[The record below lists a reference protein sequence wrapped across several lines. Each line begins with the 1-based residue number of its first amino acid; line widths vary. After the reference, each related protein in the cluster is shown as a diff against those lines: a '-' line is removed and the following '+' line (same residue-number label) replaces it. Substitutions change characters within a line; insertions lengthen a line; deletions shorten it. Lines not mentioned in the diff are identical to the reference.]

1 MLQIKNIK
9 KVYKTGSLVQEALQ
23 GVTLSLRDN
32 EFVAI
37 LGPSGSGKT
46 TLLNIIGGLDR
57 YDDGDLVI
65 NGISTKKYSERDW
78 DSYRNHT
85 VGFVFQSYN
94 LIPHQTIL
102 KNVELAL
109 TISGIS
115 SKERTARAT
124 EALEKVGLKEHIHK
138 RPSQLS
144 GGQMQRV
151 AIARALVNDP
161 DILLADEP
169 TGALDS
175 ETSIQ
180 VMDLLKEVASDRLVV
195 MVTHNPELAETYATR
210 IVTLMDGEI
219 TSDSDPYEPKS
230 GDAVHKNMGKASM
243 SFLTA
248 LALSFNNL
256 RTKKARTILVAF
268 AGSIGIIG
276 IAMILALSHGAT
288 QYIHNVEEE
297 SLQSYP
303 ITISDT
309 NFDFSSI
316 YTDNIS
322 DDKNN
327 GENDDD
333 GGKPVKEMRVL
344 SAMLSGVKKND
355 LKSLRAYFESDDC
368 DIYDYVQSLEY
379 GYELVPQIFKEYD
392 DEYRQVNPD
401 KTLTAMGFSNDDSL
415 MSGIISSFST
425 TTTFNPLPKEEKIY
439 TESYDV
445 KAGRWPKSYDECV
458 VVLTRNGKIPDSA
471 LYNLGLKDP
480 TELDELIKAYTE
492 NTSTRVEEAPLTF
505 HYDDFLGIE
514 FKLISST
521 QYYTYDKKNKI
532 WFDRSDNQKAMNPL
546 LDKADSMRVVGVVQ
560 PTKDNMSPILVQGI
574 CYHASITDHLIELS
588 KDTDIVKAQL
598 KNPKTDIFTGKPFGE
613 KDTAD
618 PFDFSK
624 LFSVDKN
631 AINKAFDPNSLNIDI
646 PEMDFGSMDFSDIDL
661 ESAVSN
667 HDFSESFPKLSADDI
682 EELFKSVNFT
692 VTADNMKELFEKLID
707 GYTVYVKDKPEAN
720 LENLPDA
727 FAQYIT
733 SEEARTILLDD
744 LKTII
749 ESKAEYL
756 ITTEDITALI
766 QSVMEGYPEFL
777 VENDLSETVTYAHLA
792 EYLQS
797 EKAQA
802 LIESGVEALREKLS
816 KLMFTTEEVTTITKD
831 LINGYE
837 PFAKKNKLPTT
848 SSLLTGFIEYLSTDS
863 AKELIT
869 QTISGAVDTTAME
882 KTIARYTDL
891 MSEQI
896 NGVIY
901 QLLDAVKT
909 QISTALQSAMNSL
922 TSGISSDMLSAF
934 SFDASQLSDMIKFN
948 MTAQEMKDLMTSL
961 LSSTETTFESN
972 LRKIG
977 YADVEKPSTITI
989 YPADYDSKAHIKELI
1004 DDYNARMI
1012 EKGDDDK
1019 VVEYTDL
1026 VDALMGTVTTI
1037 IDVISYI
1044 LIAFVAISL
1053 VVSSIMIGVITY
1065 ISVLERRKE
1074 IGILRAI
1081 GASKHNISS
1090 VFNAETFII
1099 GTLAGLFGI
1108 GITELLIIPT
1118 NLIIHSVSGQ
1128 NDINAI
1134 LPPLGA
1140 VILILLSIVLT
1151 LIGGIIPSRKAAKSD
1166 PVTALRSD

>member
-1 MLQIKNIK
+1 MLQIKGVK
-9 KVYKTGSLVQEALQ
+9 KVYKTGNLVQEALK
-23 GVTLSLRDN
+23 GVSLSLRDN

-57 YDDGDLVI
+57 YDDGDLII

-115 SKERTARAT
+115 SKDRSARAA
-124 EALEKVGLKEHIHK
+124 EALAKVGLSEHIHK

-180 VMDLLKEVASDRLVV
+180 VMDLLKEVAGDRLVV
-195 MVTHNPELAETYATR
+195 MVTHNPELAENYATR
-210 IVTLMDGEI
+210 IVNLMDGEI
-219 TSDSDPYEPKS
+219 TSDSDPYEPAEGES
-230 GDAVHKNMGKASM
+230 VHKNMGRSSM

-248 LALSFNNL
+248 LSLSFNNL
-256 RTKKARTILVAF
+256 RTKKARTILVSF

-276 IAMILALSHGAT
+276 IALILALSHGAN

-303 ITISDT
+303 LTLSDT
-309 NFDFSSI
+309 NFDFTSI
-316 YTDNIS
+316 YTDS
-322 DDKNN
+322 LS
-327 GENDDD
+327 GNDEEED
-333 GGKPVKEMRVL
+333 GAAAEVTEMRYISGL
-344 SAMLSGVKKND
+344 LTGVKNND
-355 LKSLRAYFESDDC
+355 LKSLRAYFESDEC

-379 GYELVPQIFKEYD
+379 SYKLIPQIFKKYD
-392 DEYRQVNPD
+392 DGYRQVNPD
-401 KTLTAMGFSNDDSL
+401 KSIDALGFFNDNS
-415 MSGIISSFST
+415 MVTGIISSFSS
-425 TTTFNPLPKEEKIY
+425 TTTFNPLPAEEKLY

-445 KAGRWPKSYDECV
+445 KAGRWPKNYNECV
-458 VVLTRNGKIPDSA
+458 VVLTRRGKIPDTS

-480 TELDELIKAYTE
+480 TELDDLIKAYSE
-492 NTSTRVEEAPLTF
+492 GKSTRTEEEALTF
-505 HYDDFLGIE
+505 KYEDFLGIE
-514 FKLISST
+514 FKLLSASD
-521 QYYTYDKKNKI
+521 YYTYDKQHKL
-532 WFDRSDNQKAMNPL
+532 WVDRSENQKQMNSL
-546 LDKADSMRVVGVVQ
+546 LDKAEPIRVVGVVQ
-560 PTKDNMSPILVQGI
+560 PSEDNMSPILVQGI
-574 CYHASITDHLIELS
+574 CYHASITDRMIEMS
-588 KDTDIVKAQL
+588 KDSAIVKAQL
-598 KNPKTDIFTGKPFGE
+598 KDPKTDVFTGKPFGE
-613 KDTAD
+613 KKTAD
-618 PFDFSK
+618 PLDFST

-631 AINKAFDPNSLNIDI
+631 AINKAFDPKSMQLDLG
-646 PEMDFGSMDFSDIDL
+646 DLDLGAMDFSDIDL
-661 ESAVSN
+661 ESAAADF
-667 HDFSESFPKLSADDI
+667 DFSQSFPKLSQEDI
-682 EELFKSVNFT
+682 QQLFQSVNFT
-692 VTADNMKELFEKLID
+692 VTADSMKNLFEQLIK
-707 GYTVYVKDKPEAN
+707 GYTDYAKKDPSANLDKLPEAFT
-720 LENLPDA
+720 E
-727 FAQYIT
+727 YIT
-733 SEEARTILLDD
+733 SQEARDILLGD
-744 LKTII
+744 LTKII
-749 ESKAEYL
+749 ESKSDDL
-756 ITTEDITALI
+756 ITAEDIIAMI
-766 QSVMEGYPEFL
+766 ERIMEGYPEYL
-777 VENDLSETVTYAHLA
+777 AENELSETVTYSHLG

-797 EKAQA
+797 EKARPV
-802 LIESGVEALREKLS
+802 IESCVDELREKLK
-816 KLMFTTEEVTTITKD
+816 KLQFSAEEITMITTD
-831 LINGYE
+831 LIKGYE
-837 PFAKKNKLPTT
+837 PFAKQNKLPTA
-848 SSLLTGFIEYLSTDS
+848 SSLLSAFANYLSTDS
-863 AKELIT
+863 AKKLIADT
-869 QTISGAVDTTAME
+869 VTGAVDTSAMQA
-882 KTIARYTDL
+882 TIERYTDL

-896 NGVIY
+896 GAVIM
-901 QLLDAVKT
+901 QMLDAVKT
-909 QISTALQSAMNSL
+909 QIAAALQNAMS
-922 TSGISSDMLSAF
+922 SFSDGISEDMFSAF
-934 SFDASQLSDMIKFN
+934 SFDPSMLKDMIKFN
-948 MTAQEMKDLMTSL
+948 MSTQDLKDLMASL
-961 LSSTETTFESN
+961 LSTDESTFDGN
-972 LRKIG
+972 LRKMG
-977 YADVEKPSTITI
+977 YADINKPNGITI
-989 YPADYDSKAHIKELI
+989 YPSDYESKTHVKELI
-1004 DDYNARMI
+1004 DGYNARML
-1012 EKGDDDK
+1012 EDGEEEK
-1019 VVEYTDL
+1019 VVEYNDV
-1026 VDALMGTVTTI
+1026 VDALMGTVTVI

-1081 GASKHNISS
+1081 GASKHNVSS

-1099 GTLAGLFGI
+1099 GTLAGLLGI
-1108 GITELLIIPT
+1108 GISQLVILVANP
-1118 NLIIHSVSGQ
+1118 IIHAATKQ